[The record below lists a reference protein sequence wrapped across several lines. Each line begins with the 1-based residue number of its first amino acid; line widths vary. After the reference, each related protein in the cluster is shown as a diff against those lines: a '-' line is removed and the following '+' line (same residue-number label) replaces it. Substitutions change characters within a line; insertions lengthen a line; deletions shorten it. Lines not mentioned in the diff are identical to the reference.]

1 MEQTMD
7 QMLVMVR
14 NIRQLQR
21 FWWLTLLFVSYTNAL
36 LLLGKMSTGCT
47 EGQFIEDADADDR
60 INLIQRGKYYGHPN
74 HIRAAVDNDSRQC
87 VWHSPMDPTSQ
98 FHEGPLST
106 LFPSADGIIEYEA
119 DYFDKQLR
127 HNLII
132 SRYKNGLY
140 RAILSPDG
148 QSILPE
154 STPPIALVGAAGL
167 DVTQAPNGNLIEVRL
182 SSNSL
187 GVHIAQEAATTSLQV
202 KAVFP
207 RRGGQAGGNKLT
219 IYGTNLGTSPSTT
232 VTIGRSNCPIITSTS
247 AAVECIVPG
256 GPIGTMNIT
265 VKGLAGSYI
274 FERGYRYI
282 SGFRT

>member
-1 MEQTMD
+1 
-7 QMLVMVR
+7 
-14 NIRQLQR
+14 
-21 FWWLTLLFVSYTNAL
+21 
-36 LLLGKMSTGCT
+36 MSTGCG

-60 INLIQRGKYYGHPN
+60 INLIQKGKYYGHPN
-74 HIRAAVDNDSRQC
+74 PLRAAVDNDARQC
-87 VWHSPMDPTSQ
+87 VWQRPTDPTSDS
-98 FHEGPLST
+98 HEGPLST

-119 DYFDKQLR
+119 DHFDKQLR
-127 HNLII
+127 HNLIV

-148 QSILPE
+148 RSILPD
-154 STPPIALVGAAGL
+154 SAPPIPLVGAAGL

-187 GVHIAQEAATTSLQV
+187 GVHIAQEAASSSLQV

-219 IYGTNLGTSPSTT
+219 IYGNNLGTSASTMVT
-232 VTIGRSNCPIITSTS
+232 VGRSNCPITASTTI
-247 AAVECIVPG
+247 AIECILPG
-256 GPIGTMNIT
+256 GPTGSVNVT
-265 VKGLAGSYI
+265 VSGLAGSYT

-282 SGFRT
+282 PGFRS